1 MLAQRQQELRSICQL
16 MRGGS
21 GLANAKLCQKSE
33 SGGGHSPARV
43 FAFFET
49 YHSENEQ
56 SGETER

>member
-33 SGGGHSPARV
+33 SGGGHSPAGV

-49 YHSENEQ
+49 YDSENE
-56 SGETER
+56 